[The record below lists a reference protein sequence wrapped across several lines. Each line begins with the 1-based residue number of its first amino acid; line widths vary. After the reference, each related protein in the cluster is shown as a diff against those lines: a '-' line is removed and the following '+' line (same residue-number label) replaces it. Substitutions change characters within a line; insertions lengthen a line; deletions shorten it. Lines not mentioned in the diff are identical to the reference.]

1 MSINSSAAQV
11 AGGIASYAAGA
22 IVVQNKSGYLEHYD
36 TLGYTVIA
44 LMLIVIAMIYN
55 INRHVM
61 NKVAATISV
70 PKQEEIAIEVV

>member
-1 MSINSSAAQV
+1 
-11 AGGIASYAAGA
+11 
-22 IVVQNKSGYLEHYD
+22 
-36 TLGYTVIA
+36 
-44 LMLIVIAMIYN
+44 MLIVIVMIYN